1 MEIITFANCKGGVS
15 KTTTCN
21 ILATGLAN
29 GVNDAKK
36 RFDCLVIDLD
46 PQSNETFSAG
56 IDPLSCDKTIYNV
69 FKGTAG
75 INAVIKESPLG
86 FDLCPGG
93 LGLSGSD
100 MEFVQIG
107 REKMLDRAVSELKK
121 SYDYILIDTPPT
133 LGLLTTNALCAAAGA
148 NRTRLIIPMAAD
160 IYSLQG
166 LSQIGGFIDNV
177 RRYGN
182 PELII
187 DGLLITKY
195 NARQNLTKAL
205 SDQIKAAA
213 DELGTRIYDSKIRE
227 SVAIREAALLQCNVF
242 TELPKSNNAVV
253 DYKNFIN
260 EFLKGSSHE

>member
-29 GVNDAKK
+29 GVNDAKT
-36 RFDCLVIDLD
+36 RFSCLVIDLD

-56 IDPLSCDKTIYNV
+56 IDPLSCSKTIYDV
-69 FKGTAG
+69 FKGEAA
-75 INAVIKESPLG
+75 INDVIKKSPLG

-107 REKMLDRAVSELKK
+107 REKMLDRAVSELEK

-133 LGLLTTNALCAAAGA
+133 LGLLTTNALCCTA
-148 NRTRLIIPMAAD
+148 NAEKTKLIIPMASD

-166 LSQIGGFIDNV
+166 LSQISGFIENV

-182 PELII
+182 PDLII

-205 SDQIKAAA
+205 DAQIKQAAE
-213 DELGTRIYDSKIRE
+213 ELGTKIYNSKIRE

-242 TELPKSNNAVV
+242 TELPKANNAIV

-260 EFLKGSSHE
+260 EFLKESSHE